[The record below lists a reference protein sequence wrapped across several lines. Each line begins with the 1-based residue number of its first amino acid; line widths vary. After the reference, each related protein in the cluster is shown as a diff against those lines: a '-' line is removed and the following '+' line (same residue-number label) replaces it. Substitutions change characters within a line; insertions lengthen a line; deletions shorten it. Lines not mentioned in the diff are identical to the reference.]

1 MTEPAPLTVAIVDD
15 HSIFRAG
22 VRAGL
27 PPGLQVVGEAATVD
41 EAVTLVAATRPR
53 VVLLDVHLPGGA
65 RRRRCRGHHAVRT
78 GAPRTPG
85 SSR

>member
-1 MTEPAPLTVAIVDD
+1 MTDDPTAQPQAAPLTVAIVDD

-27 PPGLQVVGEAATVD
+27 PPRLLVVGEAATVD
-41 EAVTLVAATRPR
+41 EAVDLVAATRPR

-65 RRRRCRGHHAVRT
+65 GGG
-78 GAPRTPG
+78 GAA
-85 SSR
+85 SSGARAP

>member
-53 VVLLDVHLPGGA
+53 VVLLDVHLPGG
-65 RRRRCRGHHAVRT
+65 GGGG
-78 GAPRTPG
+78 GAEVITRSAPGTLTPG